1 MYNFLRNNNFPPGL
15 IGGNNELETAL
26 ALRSNNIPLDNLNII
41 PNNSLNFLKS
51 EERESNNGD
60 LKTEKSDNN
69 MLLDQPSNSPPLLQ
83 DQEKTPMLQDD
94 DTGDTGDTGTTTET
108 DTSSLTW
115 ISIIIGIIVVIIII
129 ILIIYFIRRKQ
140 NKEKK
145 NTEQLEYAN
154 LNFHSNDIDNKKTD
168 LEY

>member
-1 MYNFLRNNNFPPGL
+1 MHNFLRNNNFPLGL

-41 PNNSLNFLKS
+41 PNHAINFQKL
-51 EERESNNGD
+51 EERES
-60 LKTEKSDNN
+60 KIEESDNPN
-69 MLLDQPSNSPPLLQ
+69 FKNELFDQPKFDPELQQ

-94 DTGDTGDTGTTTET
+94 PDTTSLTNTG
-108 DTSSLTW
+108 TSSLTW
-115 ISIIIGIIVVIIII
+115 ISIIIGVIIVIIVII
-129 ILIIYFIRRKQ
+129 LFIYFIRRKQ
-140 NKEKK
+140 NKGKR